1 MDKQVKHSGY
11 FRAKKKKVVCIIM
24 TGTRHYAFV
33 QTHRVYD
40 DETQPLC
47 TAAKL
52 NLRDRVLDGVERNS
66 SIALPGKVGR
76 KGIMPLKLWVP
87 TWGDLVRSF
96 TAVVPRQGSGG
107 QGVCAGPVFWPQ
119 VVS

>member
-1 MDKQVKHSGY
+1 MY
-11 FRAKKKKVVCIIM
+11 YIIM
-24 TGTRHYAFV
+24 TGTCHYAFV
-33 QTHRVYD
+33 QTQRVYD

-47 TAAKL
+47 TGAKL

-87 TWGDLVRSF
+87 TYGDLVRSF
-96 TAVVPRQGSGG
+96 TAEVPRQGSGD